1 MLVRLGVVAC
11 LFWLH
16 FAYAT
21 TLKIINIVPFGSSS
35 VKILFN
41 QEVKKFKEVSLKNFK
56 SYLELEA
63 ILTIPKKHYQFSKQ
77 SSITIAQ
84 FSPKLARVVI
94 SHAPKMTY
102 EVKILKDKLYVSI
115 VEKKPLVRHQMAPKP
130 PKHHALKHPTPKPA
144 PKSIKK
150 EAKEKTPIKH
160 AHSKHA
166 HSPLNERSAKKEIP
180 KKEIPKKEILKKE
193 ILKKEILK
201 KEIPKK
207 EILKKEIPKKEI
219 LKKEIPKKEIPK
231 KEILKKEILKKE
243 ILKKEILKKEIPKKE
258 ILKKEI
264 PKKEILK
271 KEIPKKEIPKKE
283 ILKKEIPKKEILKKE
298 ILKKEILKKEIPKK
312 EILKKEIPKKEAENE
327 SKNQVFIAE
336 KNDTFIKTKRKKHKK
351 IVLDAGHGG
360 KDCGAM
366 SANLVCEKDIVLE
379 VVKFLHK
386 ELKKRGYSVLLTR
399 DKDIYIDLVGRTELA
414 NRKSADLFISVHANS
429 IPKHSTS
436 NAHGIETYF
445 LSTARSERARKVA
458 EQENKDDVNLMDYFS
473 KSLLLNSLNTQR
485 LIVSN
490 KLAIDVQYG
499 MLQSIRK
506 NYPDV
511 VDGGVRE
518 GPFWVLAGA
527 LMPSI
532 LIEIG
537 YNSHAIESKR
547 IQSKP
552 YQKILAK
559 GIADGIDSFFSKND

>member
-11 LFWLH
+11 LFWLP

-35 VKILFN
+35 VKISFN
-41 QEVKKFKEVSLKNFK
+41 QEIKKFKEVSLKNFK

-77 SSITIAQ
+77 SFITIVQ
-84 FSPKLARVVI
+84 FSPKLVRVVI

-115 VEKKPLVRHQMAPKP
+115 VEKKPLSRHQMAPKP
-130 PKHHALKHPTPKPA
+130 PKHQTLKHPTPKPS

-150 EAKEKTPIKH
+150 EVKEVKEKTPTKH
-160 AHSKHA
+160 ARSKHA
-166 HSPLNERSAKKEIP
+166 HSQWNERNA
-180 KKEIPKKEILKKE
+180 
-193 ILKKEILK
+193 
-201 KEIPKK
+201 
-207 EILKKEIPKKEI
+207 
-219 LKKEIPKKEIPK
+219 
-231 KEILKKEILKKE
+231 
-243 ILKKEILKKEIPKKE
+243 
-258 ILKKEI
+258 
-264 PKKEILK
+264 
-271 KEIPKKEIPKKE
+271 
-283 ILKKEIPKKEILKKE
+283 
-298 ILKKEILKKEIPKK
+298 
-312 EILKKEIPKKEAENE
+312 KKEIPKKEAENE

-336 KNDTFIKTKRKKHKK
+336 KNDAFIKTKRKKHKK

-399 DKDIYIDLVGRTELA
+399 DKDIYIDLVARTELA
-414 NRKSADLFISVHANS
+414 NKKSADLFISVHANS
-429 IPKHSTS
+429 IPKRSTS

-458 EQENKDDVNLMDYFS
+458 EQENKDNVNLMDYFS

>member
-21 TLKIINIVPFGSSS
+21 TLKITNIVPFGSSS
-35 VKILFN
+35 VKVVFN
-41 QEVKKFKEVSLKNFK
+41 QEIKKFKEVSLKNFK

-84 FSPKLARVVI
+84 FSPKLVRVVI

-102 EVKILKDKLYVSI
+102 EIKILKNKLYVSI
-115 VEKKPLVRHQMAPKP
+115 VEKKPLIRHQIAPKP
-130 PKHHALKHPTPKPA
+130 PKHHALKHQTPKPA
-144 PKSIKK
+144 PKPIKKETK
-150 EAKEKTPIKH
+150 EAKEKTPTKH

-166 HSPLNERSAKKEIP
+166 HSPLNERSA
-180 KKEIPKKEILKKE
+180 
-193 ILKKEILK
+193 
-201 KEIPKK
+201 
-207 EILKKEIPKKEI
+207 
-219 LKKEIPKKEIPK
+219 
-231 KEILKKEILKKE
+231 
-243 ILKKEILKKEIPKKE
+243 
-258 ILKKEI
+258 
-264 PKKEILK
+264 
-271 KEIPKKEIPKKE
+271 
-283 ILKKEIPKKEILKKE
+283 
-298 ILKKEILKKEIPKK
+298 
-312 EILKKEIPKKEAENE
+312 KKEIPKKEAENE

>member
-16 FAYAT
+16 YAYAT
-21 TLKIINIVPFGSSS
+21 TLKITNVVPFGSSS

-41 QEVKKFKEVSLKNFK
+41 QEVKKFKEVPLKNFK

-77 SSITIAQ
+77 SFITIAQ

-94 SHAPKMTY
+94 GYAPKMTY
-102 EVKILKDKLYVSI
+102 EIKILKDKLYVSI
-115 VEKKPLVRHQMAPKP
+115 VEKKPLIRHQMALKP
-130 PKHHALKHPTPKPA
+130 PKHHALKHTTPKPTPKP
-144 PKSIKK
+144 IKK
-150 EAKEKTPIKH
+150 EAKKSQEAKEKTPIKH
-160 AHSKHA
+160 ARSKHA

-180 KKEIPKKEILKKE
+180 KKEIPKKEI
-193 ILKKEILK
+193 
-201 KEIPKK
+201 P
-207 EILKKEIPKKEI
+207 
-219 LKKEIPKKEIPK
+219 KKEIPKKEIPK
-231 KEILKKEILKKE
+231 KEI
-243 ILKKEILKKEIPKKE
+243 
-258 ILKKEI
+258 
-264 PKKEILK
+264 
-271 KEIPKKEIPKKE
+271 PKKEIP
-283 ILKKEIPKKEILKKE
+283 
-298 ILKKEILKKEIPKK
+298 
-312 EILKKEIPKKEAENE
+312 KKEIPKKEAENE

-399 DKDIYIDLVGRTELA
+399 DKDIYIDLVARTELA
-414 NRKSADLFISVHANS
+414 NKKSADLFISVHANS
-429 IPKHSTS
+429 IPKRSTS

-499 MLQSIRK
+499 MLQSVRK

>member
-16 FAYAT
+16 FACAT
-21 TLKIINIVPFGSSS
+21 TLKITNIVPFGSSS
-35 VKILFN
+35 VKISFN

-84 FSPKLARVVI
+84 FSPKLVRVVI

-102 EVKILKDKLYVSI
+102 EVKILKDKLYVSV

-130 PKHHALKHPTPKPA
+130 PKHHALKHPTPKPT

-150 EAKEKTPIKH
+150 EAKEAKEKTPTKH

-166 HSPLNERSAKKEIP
+166 HSPLNERSTKKEIP
-180 KKEIPKKEILKKE
+180 KKEIPKKE
-193 ILKKEILK
+193 
-201 KEIPKK
+201 
-207 EILKKEIPKKEI
+207 
-219 LKKEIPKKEIPK
+219 
-231 KEILKKEILKKE
+231 
-243 ILKKEILKKEIPKKE
+243 
-258 ILKKEI
+258 
-264 PKKEILK
+264 
-271 KEIPKKEIPKKE
+271 
-283 ILKKEIPKKEILKKE
+283 
-298 ILKKEILKKEIPKK
+298 
-312 EILKKEIPKKEAENE
+312 AENE
-327 SKNQVFIAE
+327 GKNQVFIAE

-399 DKDIYIDLVGRTELA
+399 DKDIYIDLVRRTELA

-458 EQENKDDVNLMDYFS
+458 EQENKDNVNLMDYFS

-559 GIADGIDSFFSKND
+559 GITDGIDSFFSKND

>member
-16 FAYAT
+16 YAYAT
-21 TLKIINIVPFGSSS
+21 TLKITNIVPFGSSS
-35 VKILFN
+35 VKMVFN

-63 ILTIPKKHYQFSKQ
+63 VLTIPKKHYQFSKQ
-77 SSITIAQ
+77 SFITIAQ

-94 SHAPKMTY
+94 GYAPKMTY

-115 VEKKPLVRHQMAPKP
+115 VEKKPLIRHQMAPKP
-130 PKHHALKHPTPKPA
+130 PKHHALKHQTPKPTPKP
-144 PKSIKK
+144 IKK
-150 EAKEKTPIKH
+150 EAKKAKEKTTKH

-180 KKEIPKKEILKKE
+180 KKEIPKKE
-193 ILKKEILK
+193 
-201 KEIPKK
+201 
-207 EILKKEIPKKEI
+207 
-219 LKKEIPKKEIPK
+219 
-231 KEILKKEILKKE
+231 
-243 ILKKEILKKEIPKKE
+243 
-258 ILKKEI
+258 
-264 PKKEILK
+264 
-271 KEIPKKEIPKKE
+271 
-283 ILKKEIPKKEILKKE
+283 
-298 ILKKEILKKEIPKK
+298 
-312 EILKKEIPKKEAENE
+312 AENE
-327 SKNQVFIAE
+327 SKNQIFIAE

-366 SANLVCEKDIVLE
+366 SANLVCEKEIVLE

-399 DKDIYIDLVGRTELA
+399 DKDIYIDLVARTELA
-414 NRKSADLFISVHANS
+414 NKKGADLFISVHANS
-429 IPKHSTS
+429 IPKRSTS

-473 KSLLLNSLNTQR
+473 KSLFLNSLNTQR

-499 MLQSIRK
+499 MLQSVRK

>member
-1 MLVRLGVVAC
+1 M
-11 LFWLH
+11 H
-16 FAYAT
+16 FACAT

-35 VKILFN
+35 VKISFN
-41 QEVKKFKEVSLKNFK
+41 QEIKKFKEVSLKNFK

-94 SHAPKMTY
+94 SHASKMTY

-115 VEKKPLVRHQMAPKP
+115 VEKKPLAKHQMASKP

-150 EAKEKTPIKH
+150 EAKEIKEKTPTKH
-160 AHSKHA
+160 ARSKYTHSQ
-166 HSPLNERSAKKEIP
+166 LNERSAKKEIP
-180 KKEIPKKEILKKE
+180 KKE
-193 ILKKEILK
+193 
-201 KEIPKK
+201 
-207 EILKKEIPKKEI
+207 
-219 LKKEIPKKEIPK
+219 
-231 KEILKKEILKKE
+231 
-243 ILKKEILKKEIPKKE
+243 
-258 ILKKEI
+258 
-264 PKKEILK
+264 
-271 KEIPKKEIPKKE
+271 
-283 ILKKEIPKKEILKKE
+283 
-298 ILKKEILKKEIPKK
+298 
-312 EILKKEIPKKEAENE
+312 AENE
-327 SKNQVFIAE
+327 GKNQVFIAE
-336 KNDTFIKTKRKKHKK
+336 KNDAFIKNKRKKHKK

-399 DKDIYIDLVGRTELA
+399 DKDIYIDLVARTELA
-414 NRKSADLFISVHANS
+414 NKKSADLFISVHANS
-429 IPKHSTS
+429 IPKRSTS

-458 EQENKDDVNLMDYFS
+458 EQENKDNVNLMDYFS

-485 LIVSN
+485 LIISN

-511 VDGGVRE
+511 VDVGVRE

>member
-1 MLVRLGVVAC
+1 M
-11 LFWLH
+11 
-16 FAYAT
+16 
-21 TLKIINIVPFGSSS
+21 
-35 VKILFN
+35 
-41 QEVKKFKEVSLKNFK
+41 
-56 SYLELEA
+56 ELEA

-115 VEKKPLVRHQMAPKP
+115 VEKKPLTRHQMAPKP
-130 PKHHALKHPTPKPA
+130 PKHRTLKHQTPKPA

-150 EAKEKTPIKH
+150 EAKEVKEKTPTKH
-160 AHSKHA
+160 ARSKHA
-166 HSPLNERSAKKEIP
+166 HPPLNERSAKKEIP
-180 KKEIPKKEILKKE
+180 KKEIPKKEIP
-193 ILKKEILK
+193 K

-207 EILKKEIPKKEI
+207 EIPKREIPKKEIPKKAIPKKEIPKKESPKKE
-219 LKKEIPKKEIPK
+219 LPKKEIPKKEIPK
-231 KEILKKEILKKE
+231 KEIP
-243 ILKKEILKKEIPKKE
+243 KKEIPKR
-258 ILKKEI
+258 EI
-264 PKKEILK
+264 PK

-283 ILKKEIPKKEILKKE
+283 IP
-298 ILKKEILKKEIPKK
+298 
-312 EILKKEIPKKEAENE
+312 KKEIPKKEAENE

-336 KNDTFIKTKRKKHKK
+336 KNDTFVKTKRKKHKK

-399 DKDIYIDLVGRTELA
+399 DKDIYIDLVARTELA
-414 NRKSADLFISVHANS
+414 NKKSADLFISVHANS
-429 IPKHSTS
+429 IPKRSTS

-458 EQENKDDVNLMDYFS
+458 EQENKDNVNLMDYFS

>member
-16 FAYAT
+16 FACAT

-35 VKILFN
+35 VKISFN
-41 QEVKKFKEVSLKNFK
+41 QEIKKFKEVSLKNFK

-102 EVKILKDKLYVSI
+102 EIKIFKDKLYVSI
-115 VEKKPLVRHQMAPKP
+115 VEKKPLSRHQMAPKP

-150 EAKEKTPIKH
+150 EAKEKTSTKH
-160 AHSKHA
+160 AHSKHT
-166 HSPLNERSAKKEIP
+166 HSQLNERSAKKEIP
-180 KKEIPKKEILKKE
+180 KKE
-193 ILKKEILK
+193 
-201 KEIPKK
+201 
-207 EILKKEIPKKEI
+207 
-219 LKKEIPKKEIPK
+219 
-231 KEILKKEILKKE
+231 
-243 ILKKEILKKEIPKKE
+243 
-258 ILKKEI
+258 
-264 PKKEILK
+264 
-271 KEIPKKEIPKKE
+271 
-283 ILKKEIPKKEILKKE
+283 
-298 ILKKEILKKEIPKK
+298 
-312 EILKKEIPKKEAENE
+312 AENE
-327 SKNQVFIAE
+327 GKNQVFIAE
-336 KNDTFIKTKRKKHKK
+336 KNDAFIKTKRKKHKK

-399 DKDIYIDLVGRTELA
+399 DKDIYIDLVARTELA
-414 NRKSADLFISVHANS
+414 NKKSADLFISVHANS
-429 IPKHSTS
+429 IPKRSTS

-458 EQENKDDVNLMDYFS
+458 EQENKDNVNLMDYFS

>member
-1 MLVRLGVVAC
+1 M
-11 LFWLH
+11 H
-16 FAYAT
+16 FACAT

-35 VKILFN
+35 VKISFN
-41 QEVKKFKEVSLKNFK
+41 QEIKKFKEVSLKNFK

-84 FSPKLARVVI
+84 FSPKLVRVVI
-94 SHAPKMTY
+94 SHAPKMIY

-115 VEKKPLVRHQMAPKP
+115 VEKKPLSRHQMAPKP
-130 PKHHALKHPTPKPA
+130 PKHHALKHPTPKPT

-150 EAKEKTPIKH
+150 EAKEIKEKTPTKH
-160 AHSKHA
+160 ARSKHA
-166 HSPLNERSAKKEIP
+166 HSQWNERSA
-180 KKEIPKKEILKKE
+180 
-193 ILKKEILK
+193 
-201 KEIPKK
+201 
-207 EILKKEIPKKEI
+207 
-219 LKKEIPKKEIPK
+219 
-231 KEILKKEILKKE
+231 
-243 ILKKEILKKEIPKKE
+243 
-258 ILKKEI
+258 
-264 PKKEILK
+264 
-271 KEIPKKEIPKKE
+271 
-283 ILKKEIPKKEILKKE
+283 
-298 ILKKEILKKEIPKK
+298 
-312 EILKKEIPKKEAENE
+312 KKEIPKKEAENE

-336 KNDTFIKTKRKKHKK
+336 KNDAFIKNKRKKHKK

-399 DKDIYIDLVGRTELA
+399 DKDIYIDLVARTELA
-414 NRKSADLFISVHANS
+414 NKKSADLFISVHANS
-429 IPKHSTS
+429 IPKRSTS

-458 EQENKDDVNLMDYFS
+458 EQENKDNVNLMDYFS

-499 MLQSIRK
+499 MLQSVRK

>member
-11 LFWLH
+11 LLWLH

-21 TLKIINIVPFGSSS
+21 TLKITNIVPFGSSS

-41 QEVKKFKEVSLKNFK
+41 QEVKKFKEVPLKNFK

-77 SSITIAQ
+77 SFITIAQ

-94 SHAPKMTY
+94 GYAPKMTY

-115 VEKKPLVRHQMAPKP
+115 VEKKPLIRHQIVPKP
-130 PKHHALKHPTPKPA
+130 PKHHAPKHQMPKPTPKP
-144 PKSIKK
+144 IKK
-150 EAKEKTPIKH
+150 EAKKSKETKEKTPTKH

-166 HSPLNERSAKKEIP
+166 HPPLNERSA
-180 KKEIPKKEILKKE
+180 
-193 ILKKEILK
+193 
-201 KEIPKK
+201 
-207 EILKKEIPKKEI
+207 
-219 LKKEIPKKEIPK
+219 
-231 KEILKKEILKKE
+231 
-243 ILKKEILKKEIPKKE
+243 
-258 ILKKEI
+258 
-264 PKKEILK
+264 
-271 KEIPKKEIPKKE
+271 
-283 ILKKEIPKKEILKKE
+283 
-298 ILKKEILKKEIPKK
+298 
-312 EILKKEIPKKEAENE
+312 KKEAENE

-336 KNDTFIKTKRKKHKK
+336 KNDTFIKTKHKKHKK

-399 DKDIYIDLVGRTELA
+399 DKDIYIDLVARTELA
-414 NRKSADLFISVHANS
+414 NKKGADLFISVHANS
-429 IPKHSTS
+429 IPKRSTS

-473 KSLLLNSLNTQR
+473 KSLFLNSLNTQR

-499 MLQSIRK
+499 MLQSVRK

>member
-1 MLVRLGVVAC
+1 M
-11 LFWLH
+11 H
-16 FAYAT
+16 FACAT

-35 VKILFN
+35 VKISFN
-41 QEVKKFKEVSLKNFK
+41 QEIKKFKEVSLKNFK

-115 VEKKPLVRHQMAPKP
+115 VEKKPLSRHQMVPKP

-150 EAKEKTPIKH
+150 EAKEVKEKTPIKH
-160 AHSKHA
+160 ARSKHT
-166 HSPLNERSAKKEIP
+166 HSQLNERSA
-180 KKEIPKKEILKKE
+180 
-193 ILKKEILK
+193 
-201 KEIPKK
+201 
-207 EILKKEIPKKEI
+207 
-219 LKKEIPKKEIPK
+219 
-231 KEILKKEILKKE
+231 
-243 ILKKEILKKEIPKKE
+243 
-258 ILKKEI
+258 
-264 PKKEILK
+264 
-271 KEIPKKEIPKKE
+271 
-283 ILKKEIPKKEILKKE
+283 
-298 ILKKEILKKEIPKK
+298 
-312 EILKKEIPKKEAENE
+312 KKEIPKKEAENE

-336 KNDTFIKTKRKKHKK
+336 KNDAFIKTKRKKHKK

-399 DKDIYIDLVGRTELA
+399 DKDIYIDLVARTELA
-414 NRKSADLFISVHANS
+414 NKKSADLFISVHANS
-429 IPKHSTS
+429 IPKRSTS

-458 EQENKDDVNLMDYFS
+458 EQENKDNVNLMDYFS

-499 MLQSIRK
+499 MLQSVRK

>member
-21 TLKIINIVPFGSSS
+21 TLKITNIVPFGSSS
-35 VKILFN
+35 VKMVFN

-63 ILTIPKKHYQFSKQ
+63 VLTIPKKHYQFSKQ
-77 SSITIAQ
+77 SFITIAQ

-94 SHAPKMTY
+94 GYAPKMTY
-102 EVKILKDKLYVSI
+102 EIKVLKDKLYVSI
-115 VEKKPLVRHQMAPKP
+115 VEKKPLIRHQMALKP
-130 PKHHALKHPTPKPA
+130 PKHHALKHQTLKPT

-150 EAKEKTPIKH
+150 ETKEKTPIKH

-166 HSPLNERSAKKEIP
+166 HSPLNERSAKKEI
-180 KKEIPKKEILKKE
+180 LKKE
-193 ILKKEILK
+193 IL
-201 KEIPKK
+201 
-207 EILKKEIPKKEI
+207 
-219 LKKEIPKKEIPK
+219 
-231 KEILKKEILKKE
+231 
-243 ILKKEILKKEIPKKE
+243 
-258 ILKKEI
+258 
-264 PKKEILK
+264 
-271 KEIPKKEIPKKE
+271 
-283 ILKKEIPKKEILKKE
+283 
-298 ILKKEILKKEIPKK
+298 
-312 EILKKEIPKKEAENE
+312 KKEAENE
-327 SKNQVFIAE
+327 SKNPIFIAE
-336 KNDTFIKTKRKKHKK
+336 KNDAFIKTKRKKHKK

-399 DKDIYIDLVGRTELA
+399 DKDIYIDLVARTELA
-414 NRKSADLFISVHANS
+414 NKKSADLFISVHANS

-499 MLQSIRK
+499 MLQSVRK

>member
-21 TLKIINIVPFGSSS
+21 TLKITNIVPFGSSS
-35 VKILFN
+35 VKMVFN
-41 QEVKKFKEVSLKNFK
+41 QEIKKFKEVPLKNFK

-77 SSITIAQ
+77 SFITIAQ

-94 SHAPKMTY
+94 GYAPKMTY
-102 EVKILKDKLYVSI
+102 EVKILKDKLYISI
-115 VEKKPLVRHQMAPKP
+115 MEKKPLSRHQITPKP
-130 PKHHALKHPTPKPA
+130 PKHHTLKHQVPKPTPKP
-144 PKSIKK
+144 IKK
-150 EAKEKTPIKH
+150 EAKKTKEKTPTKH

-180 KKEIPKKEILKKE
+180 KKE
-193 ILKKEILK
+193 
-201 KEIPKK
+201 
-207 EILKKEIPKKEI
+207 
-219 LKKEIPKKEIPK
+219 
-231 KEILKKEILKKE
+231 
-243 ILKKEILKKEIPKKE
+243 
-258 ILKKEI
+258 
-264 PKKEILK
+264 
-271 KEIPKKEIPKKE
+271 
-283 ILKKEIPKKEILKKE
+283 
-298 ILKKEILKKEIPKK
+298 
-312 EILKKEIPKKEAENE
+312 AENE

-336 KNDTFIKTKRKKHKK
+336 KNDTWIKTKRKKHKK

-386 ELKKRGYSVLLTR
+386 ELKKRDYSVLLTR
-399 DKDIYIDLVGRTELA
+399 DKDIYIDLVARTELA
-414 NRKSADLFISVHANS
+414 NKKGADLFISVHANS
-429 IPKHSTS
+429 IPKRSTS

-473 KSLLLNSLNTQR
+473 KSLFLNSLNTQR

-499 MLQSIRK
+499 MLQSVRK

>member
-21 TLKIINIVPFGSSS
+21 TLKITNIVPFGSSS
-35 VKILFN
+35 VKIVFN
-41 QEVKKFKEVSLKNFK
+41 QEVKKFKEVPLKNFK

-77 SSITIAQ
+77 SSITIVQ

-115 VEKKPLVRHQMAPKP
+115 VEKKPLIRHQMVPKP

-144 PKSIKK
+144 PKPIKK

-180 KKEIPKKEILKKE
+180 KKEIPKKE
-193 ILKKEILK
+193 
-201 KEIPKK
+201 
-207 EILKKEIPKKEI
+207 
-219 LKKEIPKKEIPK
+219 
-231 KEILKKEILKKE
+231 
-243 ILKKEILKKEIPKKE
+243 
-258 ILKKEI
+258 
-264 PKKEILK
+264 
-271 KEIPKKEIPKKE
+271 
-283 ILKKEIPKKEILKKE
+283 
-298 ILKKEILKKEIPKK
+298 
-312 EILKKEIPKKEAENE
+312 AENE
-327 SKNQVFIAE
+327 GKNQIFIAE

-429 IPKHSTS
+429 VPKHSTS

-499 MLQSIRK
+499 MLQSVRK

-537 YNSHAIESKR
+537 YNSHVIESKR

>member
-11 LFWLH
+11 LLWLH
-16 FAYAT
+16 FACAT
-21 TLKIINIVPFGSSS
+21 TLKITNIVPFGSSS
-35 VKILFN
+35 VKMVFN

-77 SSITIAQ
+77 SFITIAQ
-84 FSPKLARVVI
+84 FSPKLVRVVI

-102 EVKILKDKLYVSI
+102 EVKILKDKLYVSV
-115 VEKKPLVRHQMAPKP
+115 VEKKSLTRHQMTPKP
-130 PKHHALKHPTPKPA
+130 PKHHALKHQTPKPTPKP
-144 PKSIKK
+144 IKK
-150 EAKEKTPIKH
+150 EAKKSKETKEKTPIKH

-180 KKEIPKKEILKKE
+180 KKEIPKKEI
-193 ILKKEILK
+193 
-201 KEIPKK
+201 P
-207 EILKKEIPKKEI
+207 
-219 LKKEIPKKEIPK
+219 KKEIPKKEIPK
-231 KEILKKEILKKE
+231 KEI
-243 ILKKEILKKEIPKKE
+243 P
-258 ILKKEI
+258 
-264 PKKEILK
+264 K

-283 ILKKEIPKKEILKKE
+283 
-298 ILKKEILKKEIPKK
+298 
-312 EILKKEIPKKEAENE
+312 AENE
-327 SKNQVFIAE
+327 DKNQVFITE

-399 DKDIYIDLVGRTELA
+399 DKDIYIDLVARTELA

-429 IPKHSTS
+429 IPKRSTS

>member
-1 MLVRLGVVAC
+1 MLVRLGVIAC

-35 VKILFN
+35 IKISFN
-41 QEVKKFKEVSLKNFK
+41 QEIKKFKEVSLKNFK

-77 SSITIAQ
+77 SFITIAQ

-115 VEKKPLVRHQMAPKP
+115 VEKKPLSRHQMAPKP
-130 PKHHALKHPTPKPA
+130 PKHRTLKHPTPKPA

-150 EAKEKTPIKH
+150 EAKEKTPTKH
-160 AHSKHA
+160 AHSKHT
-166 HSPLNERSAKKEIP
+166 HSQLNERSAKKEIP
-180 KKEIPKKEILKKE
+180 KKEIPKKEI
-193 ILKKEILK
+193 
-201 KEIPKK
+201 P
-207 EILKKEIPKKEI
+207 
-219 LKKEIPKKEIPK
+219 
-231 KEILKKEILKKE
+231 
-243 ILKKEILKKEIPKKE
+243 
-258 ILKKEI
+258 
-264 PKKEILK
+264 
-271 KEIPKKEIPKKE
+271 
-283 ILKKEIPKKEILKKE
+283 
-298 ILKKEILKKEIPKK
+298 
-312 EILKKEIPKKEAENE
+312 KKEIPKKEAENE

-336 KNDTFIKTKRKKHKK
+336 KNDTFIKNKRKKHKK

-399 DKDIYIDLVGRTELA
+399 DKDIYIDLVARTELA
-414 NRKSADLFISVHANS
+414 NKKSADLFISVHANS
-429 IPKHSTS
+429 IPKRSTS

-458 EQENKDDVNLMDYFS
+458 EQENKDNVNLMDYFS

>member
-16 FAYAT
+16 FACAT
-21 TLKIINIVPFGSSS
+21 TLKITNIVPFGSSS

-41 QEVKKFKEVSLKNFK
+41 QEIKKFKEVPLKNFK

-77 SSITIAQ
+77 SFITIAQ

-94 SHAPKMTY
+94 GYTPKMTY
-102 EVKILKDKLYVSI
+102 EVKTLKDKLYISI
-115 VEKKPLVRHQMAPKP
+115 VEKKPLVRHKMVLKP
-130 PKHHALKHPTPKPA
+130 LKHHALKHTTPKPA
-144 PKSIKK
+144 PKPIKK
-150 EAKEKTPIKH
+150 EAKKSQETKEKTPTKH

-166 HSPLNERSAKKEIP
+166 HSPLNERSA
-180 KKEIPKKEILKKE
+180 
-193 ILKKEILK
+193 
-201 KEIPKK
+201 
-207 EILKKEIPKKEI
+207 
-219 LKKEIPKKEIPK
+219 
-231 KEILKKEILKKE
+231 
-243 ILKKEILKKEIPKKE
+243 
-258 ILKKEI
+258 
-264 PKKEILK
+264 
-271 KEIPKKEIPKKE
+271 
-283 ILKKEIPKKEILKKE
+283 
-298 ILKKEILKKEIPKK
+298 KK

-336 KNDTFIKTKRKKHKK
+336 KNETLIKTKHKKHKK

-379 VVKFLHK
+379 VVKFLYK

-399 DKDIYIDLVGRTELA
+399 DKDIYIDLVARTELA

-429 IPKHSTS
+429 IPKRSTS

>member
-1 MLVRLGVVAC
+1 M
-11 LFWLH
+11 H

-21 TLKIINIVPFGSSS
+21 TLKITNIVPFGSSS

-41 QEVKKFKEVSLKNFK
+41 QEIKKFKEVSLKNFK

-77 SSITIAQ
+77 SFITIAQ

-115 VEKKPLVRHQMAPKP
+115 VEKKPLIRHQMAPKP

-150 EAKEKTPIKH
+150 EAKEIKEAKEKTPTKH
-160 AHSKHA
+160 ARSKHA

-180 KKEIPKKEILKKE
+180 KKE
-193 ILKKEILK
+193 
-201 KEIPKK
+201 
-207 EILKKEIPKKEI
+207 
-219 LKKEIPKKEIPK
+219 
-231 KEILKKEILKKE
+231 
-243 ILKKEILKKEIPKKE
+243 
-258 ILKKEI
+258 
-264 PKKEILK
+264 
-271 KEIPKKEIPKKE
+271 
-283 ILKKEIPKKEILKKE
+283 
-298 ILKKEILKKEIPKK
+298 
-312 EILKKEIPKKEAENE
+312 AENE
-327 SKNQVFIAE
+327 GKNQVFIAE
-336 KNDTFIKTKRKKHKK
+336 KNDAFIKTKRKKHKK

-414 NRKSADLFISVHANS
+414 NKKSADLFISVHANS

-473 KSLLLNSLNTQR
+473 KSLFLNSLNTQR

>member
-35 VKILFN
+35 VKISFN
-41 QEVKKFKEVSLKNFK
+41 QEIKKFKEVSLKNFK

-115 VEKKPLVRHQMAPKP
+115 VEKKPLSRHQMAPKP

-150 EAKEKTPIKH
+150 EAKEIKEKMPTKH
-160 AHSKHA
+160 ARSKHT
-166 HSPLNERSAKKEIP
+166 HSQLNERSAKKEIP
-180 KKEIPKKEILKKE
+180 KKE
-193 ILKKEILK
+193 
-201 KEIPKK
+201 
-207 EILKKEIPKKEI
+207 
-219 LKKEIPKKEIPK
+219 
-231 KEILKKEILKKE
+231 
-243 ILKKEILKKEIPKKE
+243 
-258 ILKKEI
+258 
-264 PKKEILK
+264 
-271 KEIPKKEIPKKE
+271 
-283 ILKKEIPKKEILKKE
+283 
-298 ILKKEILKKEIPKK
+298 
-312 EILKKEIPKKEAENE
+312 AENE
-327 SKNQVFIAE
+327 GKNQVFIAE
-336 KNDTFIKTKRKKHKK
+336 KNDTFIKTKHKKHKK

-399 DKDIYIDLVGRTELA
+399 DKDIYIDLVARTELA
-414 NRKSADLFISVHANS
+414 NKKSADLFISVHANS
-429 IPKHSTS
+429 IPKRSTS

-458 EQENKDDVNLMDYFS
+458 EQENKDNVNLMDYFS

-499 MLQSIRK
+499 MLQSVRK

>member
-16 FAYAT
+16 FACAT
-21 TLKIINIVPFGSSS
+21 TLKITNIVPFGSSS
-35 VKILFN
+35 VKISFN

-84 FSPKLARVVI
+84 FSPKLVRVVI
-94 SHAPKMTY
+94 SHAHKMTY

-115 VEKKPLVRHQMAPKP
+115 VEKKPLIRHQMAPKP
-130 PKHHALKHPTPKPA
+130 PKHRTLKHQTPHHALKHPTPKPV

-150 EAKEKTPIKH
+150 EAKEIKEKTLTKH
-160 AHSKHA
+160 ARSKHT
-166 HSPLNERSAKKEIP
+166 HSQWNERNA
-180 KKEIPKKEILKKE
+180 
-193 ILKKEILK
+193 
-201 KEIPKK
+201 
-207 EILKKEIPKKEI
+207 
-219 LKKEIPKKEIPK
+219 
-231 KEILKKEILKKE
+231 
-243 ILKKEILKKEIPKKE
+243 
-258 ILKKEI
+258 
-264 PKKEILK
+264 
-271 KEIPKKEIPKKE
+271 
-283 ILKKEIPKKEILKKE
+283 
-298 ILKKEILKKEIPKK
+298 
-312 EILKKEIPKKEAENE
+312 KKEIPKKEAENE

-399 DKDIYIDLVGRTELA
+399 DKDIYIDLVARTELA
-414 NRKSADLFISVHANS
+414 NKKSADLFISVHANS
-429 IPKHSTS
+429 IPKRSTS

-458 EQENKDDVNLMDYFS
+458 EQENKDNVNLMDYFS

>member
-16 FAYAT
+16 YAYAT
-21 TLKIINIVPFGSSS
+21 TLKITNIVPFGSSS
-35 VKILFN
+35 VKMVFN

-63 ILTIPKKHYQFSKQ
+63 VLTIPKKHYQFSKQ
-77 SSITIAQ
+77 SFITIAQ

-94 SHAPKMTY
+94 GYAPKMTY

-115 VEKKPLVRHQMAPKP
+115 VEKKPLIRHQMAPKP
-130 PKHHALKHPTPKPA
+130 PKHHVLKHQTPKPTPKP
-144 PKSIKK
+144 IKK
-150 EAKEKTPIKH
+150 EAKKSKDTKEKTPIKH

-180 KKEIPKKEILKKE
+180 KKEIPKKEI
-193 ILKKEILK
+193 
-201 KEIPKK
+201 P
-207 EILKKEIPKKEI
+207 
-219 LKKEIPKKEIPK
+219 KKEIPKKEIP
-231 KEILKKEILKKE
+231 
-243 ILKKEILKKEIPKKE
+243 
-258 ILKKEI
+258 
-264 PKKEILK
+264 
-271 KEIPKKEIPKKE
+271 
-283 ILKKEIPKKEILKKE
+283 
-298 ILKKEILKKEIPKK
+298 
-312 EILKKEIPKKEAENE
+312 KKEIPKKEAENE

-399 DKDIYIDLVGRTELA
+399 DKDIYIDLVARTELA
-414 NRKSADLFISVHANS
+414 NKKGADLFISVHANS
-429 IPKHSTS
+429 IPKRSTS

-473 KSLLLNSLNTQR
+473 KSLFLNSLNTQR

-499 MLQSIRK
+499 MLQSVRK

>member
-11 LFWLH
+11 LLWLH

-35 VKILFN
+35 VKISFN
-41 QEVKKFKEVSLKNFK
+41 QEIKKFKEVSLKNFK
-56 SYLELEA
+56 SYLELET

-115 VEKKPLVRHQMAPKP
+115 VEKKPLIRHQMAPKP

-150 EAKEKTPIKH
+150 EAKEAKNKTPTKH
-160 AHSKHA
+160 AHSKHT
-166 HSPLNERSAKKEIP
+166 HSQWNERSAKKEIP
-180 KKEIPKKEILKKE
+180 KKEIPKKEI
-193 ILKKEILK
+193 
-201 KEIPKK
+201 
-207 EILKKEIPKKEI
+207 
-219 LKKEIPKKEIPK
+219 
-231 KEILKKEILKKE
+231 
-243 ILKKEILKKEIPKKE
+243 
-258 ILKKEI
+258 
-264 PKKEILK
+264 
-271 KEIPKKEIPKKE
+271 
-283 ILKKEIPKKEILKKE
+283 
-298 ILKKEILKKEIPKK
+298 
-312 EILKKEIPKKEAENE
+312 PKKEAEKE

-336 KNDTFIKTKRKKHKK
+336 KNDASIKTKRKKHKK

-399 DKDIYIDLVGRTELA
+399 DKDIYIDLVARTELA
-414 NRKSADLFISVHANS
+414 NKKSADLFISVHANS

-473 KSLLLNSLNTQR
+473 RSLLLNSLNTQR

-499 MLQSIRK
+499 MLQSVRK

>member
-16 FAYAT
+16 YAYAT
-21 TLKIINIVPFGSSS
+21 TLKITNIVPFGSSS
-35 VKILFN
+35 VKIVFN
-41 QEVKKFKEVSLKNFK
+41 QEVKKFKEVPLKNFK

-77 SSITIAQ
+77 SFITIAQ

-94 SHAPKMTY
+94 GYAPKMTY

-115 VEKKPLVRHQMAPKP
+115 VEKKPLIRHQITPKP
-130 PKHHALKHPTPKPA
+130 SKHHALKHQVPKPTPKP
-144 PKSIKK
+144 IKK
-150 EAKEKTPIKH
+150 EAKEKTTKH
-160 AHSKHA
+160 AHSKQT
-166 HSPLNERSAKKEIP
+166 HSPLNERSA
-180 KKEIPKKEILKKE
+180 
-193 ILKKEILK
+193 
-201 KEIPKK
+201 
-207 EILKKEIPKKEI
+207 
-219 LKKEIPKKEIPK
+219 
-231 KEILKKEILKKE
+231 
-243 ILKKEILKKEIPKKE
+243 
-258 ILKKEI
+258 
-264 PKKEILK
+264 
-271 KEIPKKEIPKKE
+271 
-283 ILKKEIPKKEILKKE
+283 
-298 ILKKEILKKEIPKK
+298 
-312 EILKKEIPKKEAENE
+312 KKEIPKKEAENE

-336 KNDTFIKTKRKKHKK
+336 KNDTWIKTKRKKHKK

-399 DKDIYIDLVGRTELA
+399 DKDIYIDLVARTELA
-414 NRKSADLFISVHANS
+414 NKKGADLFISVHANS
-429 IPKHSTS
+429 IPKRSTS

-473 KSLLLNSLNTQR
+473 KSLFLNSLNTQR

-499 MLQSIRK
+499 MLQSVRK

>member
-16 FAYAT
+16 YAYAT
-21 TLKIINIVPFGSSS
+21 TLKITNIVPFGSSS
-35 VKILFN
+35 VKMVFN
-41 QEVKKFKEVSLKNFK
+41 QEVKKFKEVPLKNFK

-77 SSITIAQ
+77 SFITIVQ

-94 SHAPKMTY
+94 GYAPKMTY
-102 EVKILKDKLYVSI
+102 EVKILKDKLYISI
-115 VEKKPLVRHQMAPKP
+115 VEKKPLARHQITPKP
-130 PKHHALKHPTPKPA
+130 PKHHALKHQVPKPTPKP
-144 PKSIKK
+144 IKK
-150 EAKEKTPIKH
+150 EAKKTKEKTPTKH

-180 KKEIPKKEILKKE
+180 KKE
-193 ILKKEILK
+193 
-201 KEIPKK
+201 
-207 EILKKEIPKKEI
+207 
-219 LKKEIPKKEIPK
+219 
-231 KEILKKEILKKE
+231 
-243 ILKKEILKKEIPKKE
+243 
-258 ILKKEI
+258 
-264 PKKEILK
+264 
-271 KEIPKKEIPKKE
+271 
-283 ILKKEIPKKEILKKE
+283 
-298 ILKKEILKKEIPKK
+298 
-312 EILKKEIPKKEAENE
+312 AENE
-327 SKNQVFIAE
+327 SKNQIFIAE
-336 KNDTFIKTKRKKHKK
+336 KNDTWIKTKRKKHKK

-366 SANLVCEKDIVLE
+366 STNLVCEKDIVLE

-399 DKDIYIDLVGRTELA
+399 DKDIYIDLVARTELA
-414 NRKSADLFISVHANS
+414 NKKSADLFISVHANS
-429 IPKHSTS
+429 IPKRSTS

-473 KSLLLNSLNTQR
+473 KSLFLNSLNTQR

-499 MLQSIRK
+499 MLQSVRK

>member
-16 FAYAT
+16 FACAT
-21 TLKIINIVPFGSSS
+21 TLKITNIVPFGSSS
-35 VKILFN
+35 VKISFN
-41 QEVKKFKEVSLKNFK
+41 QEIKKFKEVPLKNFK

-94 SHAPKMTY
+94 GYAPKMTY
-102 EVKILKDKLYVSI
+102 EIKILKDKLYISI
-115 VEKKPLVRHQMAPKP
+115 VEKKPLIRHQMVLKP
-130 PKHHALKHPTPKPA
+130 PKHHALKHTTPKPTPKP
-144 PKSIKK
+144 IKK
-150 EAKEKTPIKH
+150 EAKKSKETKEKTPIKH

-166 HSPLNERSAKKEIP
+166 HSPLNERSA
-180 KKEIPKKEILKKE
+180 
-193 ILKKEILK
+193 
-201 KEIPKK
+201 
-207 EILKKEIPKKEI
+207 
-219 LKKEIPKKEIPK
+219 
-231 KEILKKEILKKE
+231 
-243 ILKKEILKKEIPKKE
+243 
-258 ILKKEI
+258 
-264 PKKEILK
+264 
-271 KEIPKKEIPKKE
+271 
-283 ILKKEIPKKEILKKE
+283 
-298 ILKKEILKKEIPKK
+298 
-312 EILKKEIPKKEAENE
+312 KKEIPKKEAENE

-399 DKDIYIDLVGRTELA
+399 DKDIYIDLVARTELA
-414 NRKSADLFISVHANS
+414 NKKSADLFISVHANS
-429 IPKHSTS
+429 IPKRSTS

>member
-11 LFWLH
+11 LLWLH

-21 TLKIINIVPFGSSS
+21 TLKITNIVPFGSSS

-41 QEVKKFKEVSLKNFK
+41 QEVKKFKEVPLKNFK

-77 SSITIAQ
+77 SFITIAQ

-94 SHAPKMTY
+94 GYAPKMTY

-115 VEKKPLVRHQMAPKP
+115 VEKKPLIRHQMAPKS
-130 PKHHALKHPTPKPA
+130 PKHHALKHQTPKPTPKP
-144 PKSIKK
+144 IKK
-150 EAKEKTPIKH
+150 EAKKTKEKTPTKH
-160 AHSKHA
+160 VHSKHA

-180 KKEIPKKEILKKE
+180 KKE
-193 ILKKEILK
+193 
-201 KEIPKK
+201 
-207 EILKKEIPKKEI
+207 
-219 LKKEIPKKEIPK
+219 
-231 KEILKKEILKKE
+231 
-243 ILKKEILKKEIPKKE
+243 
-258 ILKKEI
+258 
-264 PKKEILK
+264 
-271 KEIPKKEIPKKE
+271 
-283 ILKKEIPKKEILKKE
+283 
-298 ILKKEILKKEIPKK
+298 
-312 EILKKEIPKKEAENE
+312 AENE
-327 SKNQVFIAE
+327 SKNQIFIAE
-336 KNDTFIKTKRKKHKK
+336 KNDTWIKTKRKKHKK

-399 DKDIYIDLVGRTELA
+399 DKDIYIDLVARTELA
-414 NRKSADLFISVHANS
+414 NKKSADLFISVHANS

-473 KSLLLNSLNTQR
+473 KSLFLNSLNTQR

>member
-1 MLVRLGVVAC
+1 M
-11 LFWLH
+11 H

-35 VKILFN
+35 VKISFN
-41 QEVKKFKEVSLKNFK
+41 QEIKKFKEVSLKNFK

-115 VEKKPLVRHQMAPKP
+115 VEKKPLTRHQMAPKP
-130 PKHHALKHPTPKPA
+130 PKHRTLKHPTPKPA

-150 EAKEKTPIKH
+150 EAKEIKEKTPTKH
-160 AHSKHA
+160 ARSKHT
-166 HSPLNERSAKKEIP
+166 HSQLNERSAKKEIP
-180 KKEIPKKEILKKE
+180 KKG
-193 ILKKEILK
+193 
-201 KEIPKK
+201 
-207 EILKKEIPKKEI
+207 
-219 LKKEIPKKEIPK
+219 
-231 KEILKKEILKKE
+231 
-243 ILKKEILKKEIPKKE
+243 
-258 ILKKEI
+258 
-264 PKKEILK
+264 
-271 KEIPKKEIPKKE
+271 
-283 ILKKEIPKKEILKKE
+283 
-298 ILKKEILKKEIPKK
+298 
-312 EILKKEIPKKEAENE
+312 AENE
-327 SKNQVFIAE
+327 GKNQVFIAE
-336 KNDTFIKTKRKKHKK
+336 KNDAFIKNKRKKHKK

-399 DKDIYIDLVGRTELA
+399 DKDIYIDLVARTELA
-414 NRKSADLFISVHANS
+414 NKKSADLFISVHANS
-429 IPKHSTS
+429 IPKRSTS

-458 EQENKDDVNLMDYFS
+458 EQENKDNVNLMDYFS

>member
-35 VKILFN
+35 VKISFN
-41 QEVKKFKEVSLKNFK
+41 QEIKKFKEVSLKNFK

-77 SSITIAQ
+77 SFITIAQ

-115 VEKKPLVRHQMAPKP
+115 VEKKPLIRHQMASKP
-130 PKHHALKHPTPKPA
+130 PKHRTLKHPTPKPA

-150 EAKEKTPIKH
+150 EAKEIKEKTPTKH
-160 AHSKHA
+160 VRSKHA
-166 HSPLNERSAKKEIP
+166 HSQLNERSAKKEIP
-180 KKEIPKKEILKKE
+180 KKE
-193 ILKKEILK
+193 
-201 KEIPKK
+201 
-207 EILKKEIPKKEI
+207 
-219 LKKEIPKKEIPK
+219 
-231 KEILKKEILKKE
+231 
-243 ILKKEILKKEIPKKE
+243 
-258 ILKKEI
+258 
-264 PKKEILK
+264 
-271 KEIPKKEIPKKE
+271 
-283 ILKKEIPKKEILKKE
+283 
-298 ILKKEILKKEIPKK
+298 
-312 EILKKEIPKKEAENE
+312 AENE
-327 SKNQVFIAE
+327 GKNQVFIAE
-336 KNDTFIKTKRKKHKK
+336 KNDASIKTKRKKHKK

-399 DKDIYIDLVGRTELA
+399 DKDIYIDLVARTELA
-414 NRKSADLFISVHANS
+414 NKKSADLFISVHANS
-429 IPKHSTS
+429 IPKRSTS

-458 EQENKDDVNLMDYFS
+458 EQENKDNVNLMDYFS

>member
-16 FAYAT
+16 FACAT

-35 VKILFN
+35 VKISFN
-41 QEVKKFKEVSLKNFK
+41 QEIKKFKEVSLKNFK

-115 VEKKPLVRHQMAPKP
+115 VEKKPLSRHQMAPKP

-150 EAKEKTPIKH
+150 EAKEAKEKTPTKH

-166 HSPLNERSAKKEIP
+166 HSQLNERSAKKEIP
-180 KKEIPKKEILKKE
+180 KKEIPKKEI
-193 ILKKEILK
+193 
-201 KEIPKK
+201 
-207 EILKKEIPKKEI
+207 
-219 LKKEIPKKEIPK
+219 PKKEIP
-231 KEILKKEILKKE
+231 
-243 ILKKEILKKEIPKKE
+243 
-258 ILKKEI
+258 
-264 PKKEILK
+264 
-271 KEIPKKEIPKKE
+271 
-283 ILKKEIPKKEILKKE
+283 
-298 ILKKEILKKEIPKK
+298 
-312 EILKKEIPKKEAENE
+312 KKEIPKKEAENE

-336 KNDTFIKTKRKKHKK
+336 KNDASIKPQRKKHKK

-399 DKDIYIDLVGRTELA
+399 DKDIYIDLVARTELA
-414 NRKSADLFISVHANS
+414 NKKSADLFISVHANS
-429 IPKHSTS
+429 IPKRSTS

-458 EQENKDDVNLMDYFS
+458 EQENKDNVNLMDYFS

>member
-16 FAYAT
+16 FACAT
-21 TLKIINIVPFGSSS
+21 TLKITNIVPFGSSS

-41 QEVKKFKEVSLKNFK
+41 QEIKKFKEVSLKNFK

-102 EVKILKDKLYVSI
+102 EVKILKDKLYVSV
-115 VEKKPLVRHQMAPKP
+115 VEKKPLAKHLAKHQMAPKP

-144 PKSIKK
+144 PKPTPKSIKKEAK

-160 AHSKHA
+160 ARSKHA
-166 HSPLNERSAKKEIP
+166 HSPLNERSAE
-180 KKEIPKKEILKKE
+180 KEIL
-193 ILKKEILK
+193 
-201 KEIPKK
+201 
-207 EILKKEIPKKEI
+207 
-219 LKKEIPKKEIPK
+219 
-231 KEILKKEILKKE
+231 
-243 ILKKEILKKEIPKKE
+243 
-258 ILKKEI
+258 
-264 PKKEILK
+264 
-271 KEIPKKEIPKKE
+271 
-283 ILKKEIPKKEILKKE
+283 
-298 ILKKEILKKEIPKK
+298 
-312 EILKKEIPKKEAENE
+312 KKEAENE

-336 KNDTFIKTKRKKHKK
+336 KNDTLGKTKRKKHKK

-399 DKDIYIDLVGRTELA
+399 DKDVYIDLVARTELA
-414 NRKSADLFISVHANS
+414 NKKGADLFISVHANS

-490 KLAIDVQYG
+490 KLAIDVQYS
-499 MLQSIRK
+499 MLQSVRK

>member
-21 TLKIINIVPFGSSS
+21 TLKITNIVPFGSSS

-41 QEVKKFKEVSLKNFK
+41 QEIKKFKEVPLKNFK

-63 ILTIPKKHYQFSKQ
+63 VLTIPKKHYQFSKQ
-77 SSITIAQ
+77 SFITIAQ

-94 SHAPKMTY
+94 GYAPKMTY
-102 EVKILKDKLYVSI
+102 EIKILKDKLYVSI
-115 VEKKPLVRHQMAPKP
+115 VEKKPLARHQMVLKP
-130 PKHHALKHPTPKPA
+130 PKHHALKHTTPKPTPKPIKKEA
-144 PKSIKK
+144 KKSK

-160 AHSKHA
+160 AHSKHT

-180 KKEIPKKEILKKE
+180 KKEIPKKEI
-193 ILKKEILK
+193 
-201 KEIPKK
+201 P
-207 EILKKEIPKKEI
+207 
-219 LKKEIPKKEIPK
+219 
-231 KEILKKEILKKE
+231 
-243 ILKKEILKKEIPKKE
+243 
-258 ILKKEI
+258 
-264 PKKEILK
+264 
-271 KEIPKKEIPKKE
+271 
-283 ILKKEIPKKEILKKE
+283 
-298 ILKKEILKKEIPKK
+298 
-312 EILKKEIPKKEAENE
+312 KKEIPKKEAENE

-336 KNDTFIKTKRKKHKK
+336 KNDTLIKTKRKKHKK

-399 DKDIYIDLVGRTELA
+399 DKDIYIDLVARTELA

-499 MLQSIRK
+499 MLQSVRK

>member
-11 LFWLH
+11 LLWLH
-16 FAYAT
+16 FACAT
-21 TLKIINIVPFGSSS
+21 TLKITNIVPFGSSS
-35 VKILFN
+35 VKVVFN
-41 QEVKKFKEVSLKNFK
+41 QEIKKFKEVSLKNFK

-63 ILTIPKKHYQFSKQ
+63 VLTIPKKHYQFSKQ
-77 SSITIAQ
+77 SSIAIAQ
-84 FSPKLARVVI
+84 FSPKLVRVVI

-115 VEKKPLVRHQMAPKP
+115 VEKKPLVRHQMVPKP
-130 PKHHALKHPTPKPA
+130 PKRHALKHQTPKPTPKP
-144 PKSIKK
+144 IKKEAK

-160 AHSKHA
+160 ARSKHA

-180 KKEIPKKEILKKE
+180 KKE
-193 ILKKEILK
+193 
-201 KEIPKK
+201 
-207 EILKKEIPKKEI
+207 
-219 LKKEIPKKEIPK
+219 
-231 KEILKKEILKKE
+231 
-243 ILKKEILKKEIPKKE
+243 
-258 ILKKEI
+258 
-264 PKKEILK
+264 
-271 KEIPKKEIPKKE
+271 
-283 ILKKEIPKKEILKKE
+283 
-298 ILKKEILKKEIPKK
+298 
-312 EILKKEIPKKEAENE
+312 AENE
-327 SKNQVFIAE
+327 SKNPIFIAE
-336 KNDTFIKTKRKKHKK
+336 KNDAFSKTKRKKHKK

-399 DKDIYIDLVGRTELA
+399 DKDIYIDLVARTELA
-414 NRKSADLFISVHANS
+414 NKKSADLFISVHANS
-429 IPKHSTS
+429 IPKRSTS

>member
-35 VKILFN
+35 VKIVFN

-63 ILTIPKKHYQFSKQ
+63 VLTIPKKHYQFSKQ
-77 SSITIAQ
+77 SFITIAQ
-84 FSPKLARVVI
+84 FSPKLARVVMGYT
-94 SHAPKMTY
+94 PKMTY
-102 EVKILKDKLYVSI
+102 EVKTLKDKLYISI
-115 VEKKPLVRHQMAPKP
+115 VEKKPLVRHQMVLKP
-130 PKHHALKHPTPKPA
+130 SKHHALKHPTPKPT

-150 EAKEKTPIKH
+150 EAKEKTPTKH
-160 AHSKHA
+160 VHSKHA
-166 HSPLNERSAKKEIP
+166 HSPLNERSA
-180 KKEIPKKEILKKE
+180 KKE

-207 EILKKEIPKKEI
+207 EIP
-219 LKKEIPKKEIPK
+219 
-231 KEILKKEILKKE
+231 
-243 ILKKEILKKEIPKKE
+243 
-258 ILKKEI
+258 
-264 PKKEILK
+264 
-271 KEIPKKEIPKKE
+271 
-283 ILKKEIPKKEILKKE
+283 
-298 ILKKEILKKEIPKK
+298 
-312 EILKKEIPKKEAENE
+312 KKEIPKKEAENE

-336 KNDTFIKTKRKKHKK
+336 KNDTLIKTKRKKHKK

-386 ELKKRGYSVLLTR
+386 ELKKRGYNVLLTR

-473 KSLLLNSLNTQR
+473 KSLFLNSLNTQR

>member
-1 MLVRLGVVAC
+1 M
-11 LFWLH
+11 H

-35 VKILFN
+35 VKISFN
-41 QEVKKFKEVSLKNFK
+41 QEIKKFKEVSLKNFK

-115 VEKKPLVRHQMAPKP
+115 VEKKPLSRHQMAPKP
-130 PKHHALKHPTPKPA
+130 PKHHALKHPTPKPT

-150 EAKEKTPIKH
+150 EAKEVKEKTPTKH
-160 AHSKHA
+160 ARSKHT
-166 HSPLNERSAKKEIP
+166 HSQWNERNAKKEIP
-180 KKEIPKKEILKKE
+180 KKG
-193 ILKKEILK
+193 
-201 KEIPKK
+201 
-207 EILKKEIPKKEI
+207 
-219 LKKEIPKKEIPK
+219 
-231 KEILKKEILKKE
+231 
-243 ILKKEILKKEIPKKE
+243 
-258 ILKKEI
+258 
-264 PKKEILK
+264 
-271 KEIPKKEIPKKE
+271 
-283 ILKKEIPKKEILKKE
+283 
-298 ILKKEILKKEIPKK
+298 
-312 EILKKEIPKKEAENE
+312 AENE
-327 SKNQVFIAE
+327 GKNQVFIAE
-336 KNDTFIKTKRKKHKK
+336 KNDAFIKNKRKKHKK

-399 DKDIYIDLVGRTELA
+399 DKDIYIDLVARTELA
-414 NRKSADLFISVHANS
+414 NKKSADLFISVHANS
-429 IPKHSTS
+429 IPKRSTS

-458 EQENKDDVNLMDYFS
+458 EQENKDNVNLMDYFS

>member
-16 FAYAT
+16 FACAT

-35 VKILFN
+35 VKISFN
-41 QEVKKFKEVSLKNFK
+41 QEIKKFKEVSLKNFK

-115 VEKKPLVRHQMAPKP
+115 VEKKPLTKHQMAPKP
-130 PKHHALKHPTPKPA
+130 PKHQTPKHHALKHPTPKPA

-150 EAKEKTPIKH
+150 EAKEIKEKTPTKH
-160 AHSKHA
+160 ARSKHT
-166 HSPLNERSAKKEIP
+166 HSQWNERSA
-180 KKEIPKKEILKKE
+180 
-193 ILKKEILK
+193 
-201 KEIPKK
+201 
-207 EILKKEIPKKEI
+207 
-219 LKKEIPKKEIPK
+219 
-231 KEILKKEILKKE
+231 
-243 ILKKEILKKEIPKKE
+243 
-258 ILKKEI
+258 
-264 PKKEILK
+264 
-271 KEIPKKEIPKKE
+271 
-283 ILKKEIPKKEILKKE
+283 
-298 ILKKEILKKEIPKK
+298 
-312 EILKKEIPKKEAENE
+312 KKEIPKKEAENE

-399 DKDIYIDLVGRTELA
+399 DKDIYIDLVARTELA
-414 NRKSADLFISVHANS
+414 NKKSADLFISVHANS
-429 IPKHSTS
+429 IPKRSTS

-458 EQENKDDVNLMDYFS
+458 EQENKDNVNLMDYFS

>member
-1 MLVRLGVVAC
+1 M
-11 LFWLH
+11 H

-35 VKILFN
+35 VKISFN
-41 QEVKKFKEVSLKNFK
+41 QEIKKFKEVSLKNFK

-115 VEKKPLVRHQMAPKP
+115 VEKKPLTRHQMAPKP
-130 PKHHALKHPTPKPA
+130 PKHRMLKHPTPKPA

-150 EAKEKTPIKH
+150 EAKEVKEKTPTKH

-166 HSPLNERSAKKEIP
+166 HSQWNERSAKKEIP
-180 KKEIPKKEILKKE
+180 KKEIPKKEI
-193 ILKKEILK
+193 
-201 KEIPKK
+201 P
-207 EILKKEIPKKEI
+207 
-219 LKKEIPKKEIPK
+219 KKEIPKKEIP
-231 KEILKKEILKKE
+231 
-243 ILKKEILKKEIPKKE
+243 
-258 ILKKEI
+258 
-264 PKKEILK
+264 
-271 KEIPKKEIPKKE
+271 
-283 ILKKEIPKKEILKKE
+283 
-298 ILKKEILKKEIPKK
+298 
-312 EILKKEIPKKEAENE
+312 KKEIPKKEAENE

-336 KNDTFIKTKRKKHKK
+336 KNDASIKTKRKKHKK

-399 DKDIYIDLVGRTELA
+399 DKDIYIDLVARTELA
-414 NRKSADLFISVHANS
+414 NKKSADLFISVHANS
-429 IPKHSTS
+429 IHKRSTS

-473 KSLLLNSLNTQR
+473 RSLLLNSLNTQR
-485 LIVSN
+485 LIISN

-499 MLQSIRK
+499 MLQSVRK

>member
-11 LFWLH
+11 LFWLP

-35 VKILFN
+35 VKISFN
-41 QEVKKFKEVSLKNFK
+41 QEIKKFKEVSLKNFK

-94 SHAPKMTY
+94 SHTPKMTY

-115 VEKKPLVRHQMAPKP
+115 VEKKPLFRHQMVPKP

-150 EAKEKTPIKH
+150 EAKEIKEKTPTKH
-160 AHSKHA
+160 AHSKHV
-166 HSPLNERSAKKEIP
+166 HSQWNERSAKKEIP
-180 KKEIPKKEILKKE
+180 KKEIPKKEI
-193 ILKKEILK
+193 
-201 KEIPKK
+201 P
-207 EILKKEIPKKEI
+207 
-219 LKKEIPKKEIPK
+219 KKEIPKKEIPK
-231 KEILKKEILKKE
+231 KEI
-243 ILKKEILKKEIPKKE
+243 
-258 ILKKEI
+258 
-264 PKKEILK
+264 
-271 KEIPKKEIPKKE
+271 PKKEIP
-283 ILKKEIPKKEILKKE
+283 
-298 ILKKEILKKEIPKK
+298 
-312 EILKKEIPKKEAENE
+312 KKEIPKKEAENE

-336 KNDTFIKTKRKKHKK
+336 KNDTSIKTKRKKHKK

-399 DKDIYIDLVGRTELA
+399 DKDIYIDLVARTELA
-414 NRKSADLFISVHANS
+414 NKKSADLFISVHANS
-429 IPKHSTS
+429 IPKRSTS

-458 EQENKDDVNLMDYFS
+458 EQENKDNVNLMDYFS

>member
-11 LFWLH
+11 LLWLH
-16 FAYAT
+16 FACAT

-35 VKILFN
+35 VKIVFN

-115 VEKKPLVRHQMAPKP
+115 VEKKPLVRHQMVPKP
-130 PKHHALKHPTPKPA
+130 PKHHTLKHQVLKPA
-144 PKSIKK
+144 PKSIKREAK
-150 EAKEKTPIKH
+150 EAKEKTPTKH
-160 AHSKHA
+160 ARSKHA
-166 HSPLNERSAKKEIP
+166 HPPLNERRAKKEIP
-180 KKEIPKKEILKKE
+180 KKEIPKKEI
-193 ILKKEILK
+193 
-201 KEIPKK
+201 
-207 EILKKEIPKKEI
+207 
-219 LKKEIPKKEIPK
+219 PKKEIP
-231 KEILKKEILKKE
+231 
-243 ILKKEILKKEIPKKE
+243 
-258 ILKKEI
+258 
-264 PKKEILK
+264 
-271 KEIPKKEIPKKE
+271 
-283 ILKKEIPKKEILKKE
+283 
-298 ILKKEILKKEIPKK
+298 
-312 EILKKEIPKKEAENE
+312 KKEIPKKEAENE

-336 KNDTFIKTKRKKHKK
+336 KNDTFIKIKRKKHKK

-399 DKDIYIDLVGRTELA
+399 DKDIYIDLVARTELA
-414 NRKSADLFISVHANS
+414 NKKSADLFISVHANS

>member
-16 FAYAT
+16 YAYAT
-21 TLKIINIVPFGSSS
+21 TLKITNVVPFGSSS
-35 VKILFN
+35 VKMVFN

-77 SSITIAQ
+77 SFITIAQ

-94 SHAPKMTY
+94 GYAPKMTY

-115 VEKKPLVRHQMAPKP
+115 VEKKPLARHQITPKP
-130 PKHHALKHPTPKPA
+130 PKHHAPKHQTPKPTPKP
-144 PKSIKK
+144 IKK
-150 EAKEKTPIKH
+150 EAKEKTTKH
-160 AHSKHA
+160 AHSKPT
-166 HSPLNERSAKKEIP
+166 HSPLNERST
-180 KKEIPKKEILKKE
+180 
-193 ILKKEILK
+193 
-201 KEIPKK
+201 
-207 EILKKEIPKKEI
+207 
-219 LKKEIPKKEIPK
+219 
-231 KEILKKEILKKE
+231 
-243 ILKKEILKKEIPKKE
+243 
-258 ILKKEI
+258 
-264 PKKEILK
+264 
-271 KEIPKKEIPKKE
+271 
-283 ILKKEIPKKEILKKE
+283 
-298 ILKKEILKKEIPKK
+298 
-312 EILKKEIPKKEAENE
+312 KKEIPKKEAENE
-327 SKNQVFIAE
+327 SKNQIFIAE
-336 KNDTFIKTKRKKHKK
+336 KNDTWIKTKHKKHKK

-399 DKDIYIDLVGRTELA
+399 DKDIYIDLVARTELA
-414 NRKSADLFISVHANS
+414 NKKSADLFISVHANS
-429 IPKHSTS
+429 IPKRSTS

-473 KSLLLNSLNTQR
+473 KSLFLNSLNTQR

-499 MLQSIRK
+499 MLQSVRK

>member
-35 VKILFN
+35 VKISFN
-41 QEVKKFKEVSLKNFK
+41 QEIKKFKEVSLKNFK

-77 SSITIAQ
+77 SFITIAQ

-102 EVKILKDKLYVSI
+102 EVKILKDKLYISI
-115 VEKKPLVRHQMAPKP
+115 VEKKPLIRHQMAPKP
-130 PKHHALKHPTPKPA
+130 PKHRTLKHQAPKPA
-144 PKSIKK
+144 PKPIKK
-150 EAKEKTPIKH
+150 EAKKSKETKEKTLIKH

-180 KKEIPKKEILKKE
+180 KKEIL
-193 ILKKEILK
+193 
-201 KEIPKK
+201 
-207 EILKKEIPKKEI
+207 
-219 LKKEIPKKEIPK
+219 
-231 KEILKKEILKKE
+231 
-243 ILKKEILKKEIPKKE
+243 
-258 ILKKEI
+258 
-264 PKKEILK
+264 
-271 KEIPKKEIPKKE
+271 
-283 ILKKEIPKKEILKKE
+283 
-298 ILKKEILKKEIPKK
+298 
-312 EILKKEIPKKEAENE
+312 KKEAENE
-327 SKNQVFIAE
+327 SKNPIFIAE

-399 DKDIYIDLVGRTELA
+399 DKDIYIDLVARTELA
-414 NRKSADLFISVHANS
+414 NKKSADLFISVHANS

-473 KSLLLNSLNTQR
+473 KSLFLNSLNTQR